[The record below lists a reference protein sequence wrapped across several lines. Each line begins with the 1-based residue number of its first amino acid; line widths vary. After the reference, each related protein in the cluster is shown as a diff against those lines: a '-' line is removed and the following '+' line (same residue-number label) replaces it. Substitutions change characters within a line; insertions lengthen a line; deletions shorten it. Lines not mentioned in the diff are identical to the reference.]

1 MKRKTKRIFSLLLSL
16 AVMAT
21 MLTALPM
28 TGYAAD
34 TITGTVDQIYKAG
47 TDFDKS
53 GATAKDIDQSTGNQP
68 TDAMNQW
75 YSEMLSPFG
84 DSISDISATNYPK
97 YSTGNNADITLNYSN
112 LEAGEYKFCMLVRE
126 YKNRY
131 PNVKFNNEQVFD
143 GSNYNAPYKFYKCD
157 GRDLTCIAI
166 EISVAEGGNCNIA
179 LSDSNTNK
187 FQGLLAVV
195 LKKISVPSMS
205 LSANEVSFD
214 ADESVEIQPTI
225 YNVSNVNYGNIVWE
239 PSESTSG
246 LETSVNASTGALTV
260 KKGTAT
266 VGVIETFTA
275 KYVVDDSVT
284 LSESVT
290 VRYTPGNGYTENRYE
305 SLYMYLGKNSITGS
319 DDAAIVAANT
329 GTNPSNWTD
338 KSGNYVY
345 QTENL
350 KEDVITFSSID
361 LAGNYDGVAVY
372 AADKYDAT
380 VTVKVDNTELAAGAN
395 INSGGWNAYKETTYK
410 INDDA
415 KNASGTVTINID
427 KSDTYSGNYVYV
439 RFFNWSKESSYT
451 VTEYQGTKAQFAAGN
466 DNTGG
471 TDFEFMSGVSGAEKS
486 IFAESA
492 SMPGK
497 VKSSLTEKYI
507 NYIAGT
513 NTEYSHPTLTNV
525 SLDAGNYII
534 YYLGSNKNDLNAK
547 INEGDTLKF
556 TNLYNSGFA
565 TGTVGRESQELYL
578 QSAQFTLTE
587 ALSNATIVFDSSAT
601 FLPDLY
607 SVVIA
612 KIPASF
618 GASETDSGKYTSA
631 DDQTKGVI
639 RFLQEYSGEQPTSY
653 GFYFVDSNGTIVME
667 NETTESK
674 IENSTDAIE
683 NGGFYGDLDAI
694 PEGDGNTYY
703 AKPFVNIDG
712 TMLYGE
718 AIGGSVDWNRSV
730 DDTEPEVTE

>member
-53 GATAKDIDQSTGNQP
+53 GATAKDIDQSTGNKP

-84 DSISDISATNYPK
+84 DSISYISATNYPK

-131 PNVKFNNEQVFD
+131 PNVKVNDEQVFN
-143 GSNYNAPYKFYKCD
+143 GKSYSAPYKFYRCD
-157 GRDLTCIAI
+157 GRDLTCIA
-166 EISVAEGGNCNIA
+166 VDFCLLEGGTCNIA
-179 LSDSNTNK
+179 LSDCNSNGI
-187 FQGLLAVV
+187 QGLFAVT
-195 LKKISVPSMS
+195 LKRVTDPAMA
-205 LSANEVSFD
+205 LSATEVSFD

-266 VGVIETFTA
+266 VGVTETFTA
-275 KYVVDDSVT
+275 TYTVDDSTT

-290 VRYTPGNGYTENRYE
+290 VRYTPGNGYTEERYE
-305 SLYMYLGKNSITGS
+305 SLFMYLGKNSITGTNGTIIGS
-319 DDAAIVAANT
+319 NT
-329 GTNPSNWTD
+329 GTNPSNWKD
-338 KSGNYVY
+338 KSENYVY

-361 LAGNYDGVAVY
+361 LAGDYDGVAVY

-380 VTVKVDNTELAAGAN
+380 VTVKVGNTELAAGAN

-507 NYIAGT
+507 NYISGT

-534 YYLGSNKNDLNAK
+534 YYLGSNKNDLNAT
-547 INEGDTLKF
+547 INYGDMLQF
-556 TNLYNSGFA
+556 TNLYSSGFA
-565 TGTVGRESQELYL
+565 KGTAGGKSQTLYL

-587 ALSNATIVFDSSAT
+587 ALSNATIVFNGVVGY
-601 FLPDLY
+601 LPDLY

-612 KIPASF
+612 KVPAEF
-618 GASETDSGKYTSA
+618 GSSEKDSGKYTKYTDA
-631 DDQTKGVI
+631 GEQTLGVI
-639 RFLQEYSGEQPTSY
+639 RFLQAYSGEQPDSY
-653 GFYFVDSNGTIVME
+653 GFYFVDGDGEIVKYE
-667 NETTESK
+667 GADYKLES
-674 IENSTDAIE
+674 TAPMT
-683 NGGFYGDLDAI
+683 GGFYGDLDAI
-694 PEGDGNTYY
+694 PENYTNTYY

-712 TMLYGE
+712 TMLYGD
-718 AIGGSVDWNRSV
+718 AIGGTVDWGKEV
-730 DDTEPEVTE
+730 DYPEVTE

>member
-53 GATAKDIDQSTGNQP
+53 GATAKDIDQSTSNQP

-131 PNVKFNNEQVFD
+131 PNVKFNNEQVFN
-143 GSNYNAPYKFYKCD
+143 GKSYSAPYKFYKCD
-157 GRDLTCIAI
+157 GRDLTCIA
-166 EISVAEGGNCNIA
+166 VDFCLLEGGTCNIA
-179 LSDSNTNK
+179 LSDCNSNGI
-187 FQGLLAVV
+187 QGLFAVT
-195 LKKISVPSMS
+195 LKRVTDPAMA
-205 LSANEVSFD
+205 LSATEVSFD
-214 ADESVEIQPTI
+214 ADESVQIKPVLF
-225 YNVSNVNYGNIVWE
+225 NVENADCSRITWN
-239 PSESTSG
+239 PSVYG
-246 LETSVNASTGALTV
+246 LETSVDASGVLTV
-260 KKGTAT
+260 TKGTAT
-266 VGVIETFTA
+266 VGVTETFTA
-275 KYVVDDSVT
+275 TYTVDDSTT

-290 VRYTPGNGYTENRYE
+290 VRYTPGNGYTEERYE
-305 SLYMYLGKNSITGS
+305 SLFMYLGKNSITGTNGTIIGS
-319 DDAAIVAANT
+319 NT
-329 GTNPSNWTD
+329 GTNPSNWKD
-338 KSGNYVY
+338 KSENYVY

-361 LAGNYDGVAVY
+361 LAGKYDGVAIY
-372 AADKYDAT
+372 AADANDAT
-380 VTVKVDNTELAAGAN
+380 VTVKVGETALADGENVNT
-395 INSGGWNAYKETTYK
+395 GGWGTYKETTYK
-410 INDDA
+410 ISDDA
-415 KNASGTVTINID
+415 KYASGTVTLNIS
-427 KSDTYSGNYVYV
+427 KSTTYSGNYVYV
-439 RFFNWSKESSYT
+439 RFFNWGEESSYT
-451 VTEYQGTKAQFAAGN
+451 VTEYQGTSEQFSAGN
-466 DNTGG
+466 NCTGG